1 MKAWIITIATVALV
15 AAFAAQ
21 GAVKSVMTSKEAGLS
36 RIQAAE
42 LAANR

>member
-1 MKAWIITIATVALV
+1 MKAWIIAIATVALV
-15 AAFAAQ
+15 ATFAAQ
-21 GAVKSVMTSKEAGLS
+21 GAAKSVMNSKEAGLN